1 MIRGVIECV
10 WTQFSLQ
17 KCRVEEA
24 VNMSHSMI
32 TTAVKETEYKDRKS
46 KKQDY
51 RYDEE
56 SQENGRARK
65 LALK

>member
-1 MIRGVIECV
+1 VI
-10 WTQFSLQ
+10 
-17 KCRVEEA
+17 
-24 VNMSHSMI
+24 I
-32 TTAVKETEYKDRKS
+32 TAAKETEYKDRKS

-56 SQENGRARK
+56 CQGKGRARK

>member
-1 MIRGVIECV
+1 MCMNTIL
-10 WTQFSLQ
+10 FAN
-17 KCRVEEA
+17 CRVEEA
-24 VNMSHSMI
+24 VNMSHPMI
-32 TTAVKETEYKDRKS
+32 ITAAKETEYKDRKS

-56 SQENGRARK
+56 CQEKGRARK